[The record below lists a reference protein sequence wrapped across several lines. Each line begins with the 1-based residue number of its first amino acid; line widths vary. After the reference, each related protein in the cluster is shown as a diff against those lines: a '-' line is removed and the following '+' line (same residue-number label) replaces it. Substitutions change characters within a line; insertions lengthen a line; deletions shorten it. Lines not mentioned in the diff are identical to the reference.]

1 MVNPV
6 AGVNRKTT
14 TVGNKHLID
23 TAVEQPSDDA
33 THIVS
38 LLSLEDS
45 FPLKKR
51 KIHVIE
57 QRNFFLKGVQTDLT
71 LSDVEYLFQYYKD
84 AKEERNQMLKKI
96 STLVIDF
103 DYFRHNDKKTLFY
116 TGLTTWTLFSN
127 FYEMVKSFLP
137 NHFNC
142 KLSQFQMLALTL
154 MKLRLN
160 LKFTDLGYRFGV
172 DETTVSRYFHRCIFI
187 LHKLFYDSKLVHWPE
202 ERRNLTQNVPSYF
215 KSTFKENITII
226 VDCFELFIERCGML
240 KASAQSFSPYKH
252 HTTLKFLIGITIS
265 GVIIFI
271 SKGFGGRASDKFVV
285 NNSGFLDNLRA
296 GDWCLADKGFL
307 IKDEVE
313 EKESTLILPSFIK
326 EGNQLHPTQVEE
338 TRYIASVRI
347 HVERVISVVRQK
359 YNICSDIAQMSGVSK
374 QNDLFNNDLY
384 DKIVFLCCCLVNIC
398 PSVVNNDFEM

>member
-1 MVNPV
+1 MKLTQFYFMFKPTKHDDYHKAENATSSNNSAAAAAEDVALKAINCIEMVNPV
-6 AGVNRKTT
+6 AGVNQKTT
-14 TVGNKHLID
+14 TVENEQLID
-23 TAVEQPSDDA
+23 IADEQPSDDDT

-38 LLSLEDS
+38 LLTINEL

-51 KIHVIE
+51 KIEVIK
-57 QRNFFLKGVQTDLT
+57 QRNFFLKDVQTDLT
-71 LSDVEYLFQYYKD
+71 LSDMEYLFQYYKD
-84 AKEERNQMLKKI
+84 SLEERNQMMMQI
-96 STLVIDF
+96 STLVIDY

-160 LKFTDLGYRFGV
+160 LKFADLGYRFRV
-172 DETTVSRYFHRCIFI
+172 DETTASRYFHRCIYI
-187 LHKLFYDSKLVHWPE
+187 LHKLFYKSKLVHWPE

-226 VDCFELFIERCGML
+226 VDCFELFIEISGIL
-240 KASAQSFSPYKH
+240 KASAQSFSIYKH
-252 HTTLKFLIGITIS
+252 HATLKFLIGITIS

-271 SKGFGGRASDKFVV
+271 SKGFGGRASDKYVV
-285 NNSGFLDNLRA
+285 NNSGFLDHLRA

-307 IKDEVE
+307 V
-313 EKESTLILPSFIK
+313 
-326 EGNQLHPTQVEE
+326 
-338 TRYIASVRI
+338 
-347 HVERVISVVRQK
+347 
-359 YNICSDIAQMSGVSK
+359 
-374 QNDLFNNDLY
+374 
-384 DKIVFLCCCLVNIC
+384 
-398 PSVVNNDFEM
+398 